1 MSAIRWAVAA
11 FLLTSAAHAQT
22 RTLALYAEKPSGMDS
37 FTFQSLQEE
46 LWRLLAPADVDLK
59 WKEAD
64 QRYPGEHFDLA
75 IVGSFDGSCA
85 FGDSSSRGNVSSAPS
100 GSLAHTEIT
109 SGRILPF
116 FRVDCVKLTEMLEPA
131 LQRYQG
137 WTRHNIAGRAVA
149 RVIAHEV
156 YHILAKSVDHSDS
169 GVAKP
174 CFSVHDLTTDTF
186 AFELQSLA
194 EMRPVQ
200 KPRPAGSG
208 GDALDE
214 ASGR

>member
-85 FGDSSSRGNVSSAPS
+85 FGDSSSRGNVSLAPA

-116 FRVDCVKLTEMLEPA
+116 FRVDCSRLSEMLEPA

-137 WTRHNIAGRAVA
+137 WTRHTMAGRAVA
-149 RVIAHEV
+149 RVIAHEI
-156 YHILAKSVDHSDS
+156 YHILAKSVDHHDS
-169 GVAKP
+169 GIAKP
-174 CFSVHDLTTDTF
+174 CFSVHDLTRDTF
-186 AFELQSLA
+186 AFDLQSLA

-200 KPRPAGSG
+200 KPNPSGSG
-208 GDALDE
+208 AGVVDE